1 MNLWTQHESK
11 KNSKPSRSF
20 SSYQFAILFWLVFLI
35 SLNEFQ
41 QVFSFSLYFLYNLIN
56 DLENEGNSQ
65 AMIPFLTFLR
75 LPLSTLILW
84 LAWKRLSGGSS
95 SNAQAINSYS
105 SHCHAWA
112 VGFILSQELFFGS
125 ILCCELLETC
135 PKKLRIYINNKIL
148 ESLFTF
154 NIQRFSRS

>member
-1 MNLWTQHESK
+1 MSF
-11 KNSKPSRSF
+11 RSVW
-20 SSYQFAILFWLVFLI
+20 QATGMLLMAKLFFWAYLLCLAW
-35 SLNEFQ
+35 LNEFQ

-135 PKKLRIYINNKIL
+135 PKKLLICNLIL
-148 ESLFTF
+148 FPSCH
-154 NIQRFSRS
+154 

>member
-1 MNLWTQHESK
+1 MKL
-11 KNSKPSRSF
+11 KPTH
-20 SSYQFAILFWLVFLI
+20 AGILSLI
-35 SLNEFQ
+35 LGLAELREIHQ
-41 QVFSFSLYFLYNLIN
+41 AV
-56 DLENEGNSQ
+56 NSQ

-135 PKKLRIYINNKIL
+135 PKKLIIFKTYLLINYL
-148 ESLFTF
+148 LY
-154 NIQRFSRS
+154 